1 MVKKQIYSIVNYNE
15 AVATMEAGAD
25 HIGLVP
31 MQSGGI
37 PAHRVPYDV
46 VDRIYAEA
54 KRRGVKSIAI
64 MLNKDIEE
72 IFFIIK
78 RVKPD
83 IVHIAGMDF
92 TADEEFAERLRKE
105 CPGVE
110 LMQAVL
116 VDGSGAIDKA
126 KKYAEYC
133 DYLLT
138 DTGLA
143 KDTGIGASG
152 QTHDW
157 EIDAEIVRSVDIPV
171 IIAGGLGPDNV
182 EECIKRIKPYGVDS
196 LSKTSYKYED
206 GVIEKDL
213 PKVKEFCERADK
225 AAKEISK

>member
-15 AVATMEAGAD
+15 AVQVMDAGAD

-31 MQSGGI
+31 MQSGGV

-46 VDRIYAEA
+46 VDKIFEEA
-54 KRRGVKSIAI
+54 KKRGVKAVAI
-64 MLNKDIEE
+64 MLNKDPEE
-72 IFFIIK
+72 IFFIVK
-78 RVKPD
+78 RIQPD

-92 TADEEFAERLRKE
+92 TADQAFADRLHKE

-110 LMQAVL
+110 LMQAIL
-116 VDGSGAIDKA
+116 VDGPGAIDRA
-126 KKYAEYC
+126 KEYAKFC

-152 QTHDW
+152 MTHDW
-157 EIDAEIVRSVDIPV
+157 AIDVAIVQAVDVPV

-182 EECIKRIKPYGVDS
+182 EECIRTIKPFGVDS
-196 LSKTSYKYED
+196 LSKTALKFND
-206 GVIEKDL
+206 GVIEKNI
-213 PKVKEFCERADK
+213 PAVREFCERADK
-225 AAKEISK
+225 VSKELGL

>member
-15 AVATMEAGAD
+15 AVQVMDAGAD

-31 MQSGGI
+31 MQSGGV

-46 VDRIYAEA
+46 VDKIFEEA
-54 KRRGVKSIAI
+54 KKRGVKAVAI
-64 MLNKDIEE
+64 MLNKDPEE
-72 IFFIIK
+72 IFFIVK
-78 RVKPD
+78 RIKPD

-92 TADEEFAERLRKE
+92 TADQAFADRLHKE

-110 LMQAVL
+110 LMQAIL
-116 VDGSGAIDKA
+116 VDGPGAIDRAREYA
-126 KKYAEYC
+126 KFC

-152 QTHDW
+152 MTHDW
-157 EIDAEIVRSVDIPV
+157 AIDVAIVQAVNVPV

-182 EECIKRIKPYGVDS
+182 EECIRTIKPFGVDS
-196 LSKTSYKYED
+196 LSKTAFKFND
-206 GVIEKDL
+206 GVIEKNI
-213 PKVKEFCERADK
+213 PAVREFCERADK
-225 AAKEISK
+225 VSKELGL